1 MAYSDKEIST
11 QDGRPVALYLLEWG
25 PTRWR
30 YTSTDRAVTINEL
43 VDGVMQ
49 AVTYEPRAIS
59 DSGMTQGSSS
69 QNDFQINAPSDLPVV
84 DLFRGTPPSETIWI
98 TVRRIHV
105 GETDAPIYWKGTLN
119 NVKRPEPAKAT
130 IIGKPIAASLK
141 RTGLRLCWTRECPHF
156 LYDVDCTVDKAAF
169 AVEAEVIALAANMI
183 FVVPVEEKEDGW
195 FRGGFVEWQA
205 SAEGTLER
213 RFVEFDENVVEGT
226 DSTLQLTIFGLV
238 DYLAIG
244 DTVTIYPGC
253 NRMPTTC
260 NDKFNNIENYGGFE
274 KMPGKSPFG
283 TNLF

>member
-11 QDGRPVALYLLEWG
+11 QDGRPVALYLIEWG

-30 YTSTDRAVTINEL
+30 YTSTDRPVTINES
-43 VDGVMQ
+43 VDGVMR

-59 DSGMTQGSSS
+59 DNGMTQGSSS
-69 QNDFQINAPSDLPVV
+69 QNDFQINAPSNLPVV

-130 IIGKPIAASLK
+130 LIGKPIAASLK

-156 LYDVDCTVDKAAF
+156 LYDVDCRVKKEEY
-169 AVEAEVIALAANMI
+169 AVEAEVIALAANVVY
-183 FVVPVEEKEDGW
+183 VVPVEEKPDGW

-213 RFVEFDENVVEGT
+213 RFVEQDVNVVETG
-226 DSTLQLTIFGLV
+226 DLTLQLTIFGLV

-244 DTVTIYPGC
+244 DTVTVYPGC
-253 NRMPTTC
+253 DRLPTTC
-260 NDKFNNIENYGGFE
+260 DGKFNNISNYGGFE
-274 KMPGKSPFG
+274 KMPGKTPFG
-283 TNLF
+283 NNLF